1 MQEVEII
8 ANAPRNTLSSYI
20 TLHLE
25 YYTQWG
31 DQIYVCF
38 NSTPQRG
45 RVLALDAMPMTSDG
59 RGGWSLQISTKNCS
73 GIPYTYCLVRNGV
86 VLRTEWQAGH
96 QLPDCANSLQIF
108 DSWIDVPEDRP
119 FYSSAFTRSI
129 FRRTEPDP
137 VTPNLTAGQPGTLT
151 FRCEAASLQPG
162 QRIAVCGN
170 AAVLGDWNPQ
180 QAALMTRLSDTAWT
194 VTVSHAECNY
204 PIYFKFV
211 IYDPKQK
218 QWVWESGD
226 NRALIPL
233 RQPAQDEVL
242 WTGFYQVNNPIERW
256 RGAGVAIPVFSLRSH
271 ADAGIGEFNDLRLM
285 VDWCERT
292 GQKVIQI
299 LPVNDTTITRT
310 WRDSYPYNSNSTFAL
325 NPLYIHLE
333 DLGTLPDEGEME
345 RFHRQ
350 CRNLNRLPAIDLEQV
365 IELKWAYLRRIYIF
379 NGARDLA
386 SPEYQAFYEQ
396 NRYWLDDYAVYSYL
410 RDKYNTAHFNEWNEP
425 YSPELVERMTSP
437 ASTTHVQ
444 VDFYKYI
451 QFHLHR
457 QLLSVRNY
465 AHAHGIVLKGD
476 IPIGI
481 SRYSVDAWVHPSLF
495 HLDSQAGAPPDSF
508 DCNGQNWGFP
518 TYNWRAMAAENYRWF
533 KERFVKMAEYFDAYR
548 IDHILGF
555 FRIWEVPMHA
565 VQGLLGYF
573 NPAMPLTAEEML
585 RDYGFRFDRE
595 QLLPYVTDETLE
607 ELFADDEETQELV
620 KHKFLDIPMPKDTR
634 YRFCPRFG
642 TQRSV
647 EGYFRSRPESAELK
661 KQLFS
666 LLTDVL
672 FIEDPHKPGRFHP
685 RINGMDTFAFR
696 ALEADQQ
703 EAYRR
708 LHKDFFYHRH
718 NDFWREEAMRK
729 LPVLL
734 QATPMLACGEDL
746 GMIPSCVPDV
756 MRYLRILSL
765 EIQRMPKG
773 FAEFGN
779 PKEYPY
785 YSVCTT
791 SSHDL
796 SNLRVWWEED
806 PERTQRYYRDQLKGI
821 GQAPKQAEPWICAK
835 MIEEH
840 LEAPSMLV
848 ILPIQDWLAIDGRL
862 RHPEPTEERINT
874 PSNPDNY
881 WRYRLHVPLEEL
893 LEADSFNRQVKGLI
907 RKHGR

>member
-1 MQEVEII
+1 
-8 ANAPRNTLSSYI
+8 
-20 TLHLE
+20 
-25 YYTQWG
+25 
-31 DQIYVCF
+31 
-38 NSTPQRG
+38 
-45 RVLALDAMPMTSDG
+45 
-59 RGGWSLQISTKNCS
+59 
-73 GIPYTYCLVRNGV
+73 
-86 VLRTEWQAGH
+86 
-96 QLPDCANSLQIF
+96 
-108 DSWIDVPEDRP
+108 
-119 FYSSAFTRSI
+119 
-129 FRRTEPDP
+129 
-137 VTPNLTAGQPGTLT
+137 
-151 FRCEAASLQPG
+151 
-162 QRIAVCGN
+162 
-170 AAVLGDWNPQ
+170 
-180 QAALMTRLSDTAWT
+180 
-194 VTVSHAECNY
+194 
-204 PIYFKFV
+204 
-211 IYDPKQK
+211 
-218 QWVWESGD
+218 
-226 NRALIPL
+226 
-233 RQPAQDEVL
+233 
-242 WTGFYQVNNPIERW
+242 
-256 RGAGVAIPVFSLRSH
+256 
-271 ADAGIGEFNDLRLM
+271 
-285 VDWCERT
+285 
-292 GQKVIQI
+292 
-299 LPVNDTTITRT
+299 
-310 WRDSYPYNSNSTFAL
+310 
-325 NPLYIHLE
+325 
-333 DLGTLPDEGEME
+333 
-345 RFHRQ
+345 
-350 CRNLNRLPAIDLEQV
+350 
-365 IELKWAYLRRIYIF
+365 
-379 NGARDLA
+379 
-386 SPEYQAFYEQ
+386 
-396 NRYWLDDYAVYSYL
+396 
-410 RDKYNTAHFNEWNEP
+410 
-425 YSPELVERMTSP
+425 
-437 ASTTHVQ
+437 
-444 VDFYKYI
+444 
-451 QFHLHR
+451 
-457 QLLSVRNY
+457 
-465 AHAHGIVLKGD
+465 
-476 IPIGI
+476 
-481 SRYSVDAWVHPSLF
+481 
-495 HLDSQAGAPPDSF
+495 
-508 DCNGQNWGFP
+508 
-518 TYNWRAMAAENYRWF
+518 
-533 KERFVKMAEYFDAYR
+533 
-548 IDHILGF
+548 
-555 FRIWEVPMHA
+555 
-565 VQGLLGYF
+565 
-573 NPAMPLTAEEML
+573 
-585 RDYGFRFDRE
+585 
-595 QLLPYVTDETLE
+595 VTDETLE

-708 LHKDFFYHRH
+708 LHEDFFYHRH